1 MSPRRPDMAV
11 AGHVAFVVLF
21 VVYVVAVLIVG
32 LPTSTPAW
40 LGVAIVL
47 TGSVPCCAR

>member
-1 MSPRRPDMAV
+1 MAV

-40 LGVAIVL
+40 
-47 TGSVPCCAR
+47 